1 MKIAVII
8 VRVLMGLLFLFAS
21 ISYLFNLIPTPELT
35 GPVKTFNEGLAAAP
49 YFMLVLKITELLC
62 GLAFLVGRFVPL
74 AAVVI
79 APIIV
84 QIFLFHTFMDQ
95 TGLPVAIF
103 LVAANLF
110 LAYAYR
116 RSYETL
122 FIARPAL
129 N

>member
-1 MKIAVII
+1 MKIAVIV

-21 ISYLFNLIPTPELT
+21 ISVLLNLIPKPELT
-35 GPVKTFNEGLAAAP
+35 GAVKTFNEGLDAAP
-49 YFMLVLKITELLC
+49 YFIYVLKVTELLC
-62 GLAFLVGRFVPL
+62 GIAFLVGRFVPL
-74 AAVVI
+74 ATVVI

-84 QIFLFHTFMDQ
+84 QIFLFHAYLDR

-116 RSYETL
+116 RSYASL
-122 FIARPAL
+122 FEPRPSL
-129 N
+129 S